1 MFCLHFTY
9 RSVKVFSL
17 LFCLWHHMFSLLLY
31 MICDMSLSWNKKAA
45 VFALNVF
52 VDSISLS
59 QLWINCSVYKVE
71 TFLMVPFDGL
81 YLDCFFIL
89 NTMTL
94 NSLACPREQF
104 IFFTFS
110 VYSVFYEQGDQR
122 SPGIIPLAV
131 KDAFS
136 IIQEVWFGINIFSQ
150 VIGFTWLTQLF
161 FFSDSKA
168 RVSSSCII
176 LGNL

>member
-1 MFCLHFTY
+1 
-9 RSVKVFSL
+9 
-17 LFCLWHHMFSLLLY
+17 
-31 MICDMSLSWNKKAA
+31 MICPFPETRKLLSLPSTYLLTAFLFPNFELTVVCTRLKH
-45 VFALNVF
+45 F
-52 VDSISLS
+52 
-59 QLWINCSVYKVE
+59 LWCHSMAYIW
-71 TFLMVPFDGL
+71 TA
-81 YLDCFFIL
+81 FIL

-94 NSLACPREQF
+94 NSLACPKEQF

-150 VIGFTWLTQLF
+150 VIGFT
-161 FFSDSKA
+161 
-168 RVSSSCII
+168 
-176 LGNL
+176 